1 MDEGELDQLRDDVD
15 QLLRVQEDFYGPGE
29 RDQLRKEVRELTERL
44 ADVES
49 VVTDLERKLDRVQ
62 RRSARVTGMEV
73 VDLDGVGAET
83 RRLAEVAET
92 LPTMRTELLDEF
104 ARAKLERAAAAA
116 AQWLAHYDAELE
128 AALELSE
135 YLSSTPAILMAAKG
149 RPGRVTEF
157 RNIHE
162 SLLGMNLDRTGVAED
177 ENRARAALLADD
189 ATRERI
195 EPRLRA
201 AHQSARALRE
211 RLRASVN
218 AAVSED
224 CLLPKWIEETLGIPP
239 SDPTQWIERA
249 TEVLAYRVTY
259 RVADPLDPLGP
270 ARDATQSPPR
280 ELWHRWLIDAM
291 YQRGVFQPPAWL

>member
-1 MDEGELDQLRDDVD
+1 MEELDLDQLRDDVD
-15 QLLRVQEDFYGPGE
+15 QLLREQEDFYGPGE

-92 LPTMRTELLDEF
+92 LPTMRNELLDEF
-104 ARAKLERAAAAA
+104 ARTALQRASDAAE
-116 AQWLAHYDAELE
+116 QWLAHYDAELA

-135 YLSSTPAILMAAKG
+135 YLSATPMSAAG
-149 RPGRVTEF
+149 RPARAAEF
-157 RNIHE
+157 RNVHE
-162 SLLGMNLDRTGVAED
+162 SVMGMNLDRLRVAED
-177 ENRARAALLADD
+177 AKRARAGLLTDD
-189 ATRERI
+189 TNRERI

-201 AHQSARALRE
+201 AIHSARSLRE
-211 RLRASVN
+211 RLRTAIS

-224 CLLPKWIEETLGIPP
+224 CLLPKWLEETLGIPP
-239 SDPTQWIERA
+239 ADPAQWIERA

-259 RVADPLDPLGP
+259 RVTDALDPLGP
-270 ARDATQSPPR
+270 PADATQSPPR

-291 YQRGVFQPPAWL
+291 YQRGDFHPPEWL

>member
-1 MDEGELDQLRDDVD
+1 MDEGELDRLRDDVD
-15 QLLRVQEDFYGPGE
+15 QLLLVQEDFYGPGE

-49 VVTDLERKLDRVQ
+49 VVTELERKLDRVQ
-62 RRSARVTGMEV
+62 RRSARVTGMEI
-73 VDLDGVGAET
+73 VDLDTVGAET
-83 RRLAEVAET
+83 RRLAEVAEP
-92 LPTMRTELLDEF
+92 LPTMRTELLDDF
-104 ARAKLERAAAAA
+104 ARAELERAAEAAS
-116 AQWLAHYDAELE
+116 QWRAHYDAEL
-128 AALELSE
+128 AAGLELSE
-135 YLSSTPAILMAAKG
+135 YLSSTSMSAAG
-149 RPGRVTEF
+149 RPARVAEF
-157 RNIHE
+157 RTIHE
-162 SLLGMNLDRTGVAED
+162 SVLGMSLDRTQVAED

-211 RLRASVN
+211 RLRGSVN
-218 AAVSED
+218 VAVSED
-224 CLLPKWIEETLGIPP
+224 SLLPKWLEETLGIPP

-270 ARDATQSPPR
+270 AGDATRSPQR